1 MSDRYFLPRFCFHTI
16 SFNLCYRE
24 RSSSH
29 SSFQSQD
36 PTHSYIYS
44 NMPAPPPPRALKDG
58 PWVEIIEQPSS
69 KSTRQAYKFIS
80 CYFIIASPVS
90 QFHDDEG
97 LEANDNFRQAILS
110 MVDLSCVKDLNCMH
124 VLCIINML
132 VTSLSIVCIT
142 WYLWCRANLSH
153 PLSVKNVVFDFRT
166 QTIPSSSI
174 YHLGG

>member
-1 MSDRYFLPRFCFHTI
+1 MACQITIFPSFLFHTI
-16 SFNLCYRE
+16 SFNFCYRE

-29 SSFQSQD
+29 SFQSQV

-69 KSTRQAYKFIS
+69 KSTRYAYKYIS
-80 CYFIIASPVS
+80 SHFIIASTVNE
-90 QFHDDEG
+90 FHDDEG
-97 LEANDNFRQAILS
+97 RRANDNFRQAILS
-110 MVDLSCVKDLNCMH
+110 MVYLSCVKDLNRMH
-124 VLCIINML
+124 VLVIINML
-132 VTSLSIVCIT
+132 VTYLSVVCIT
-142 WYLWCRANLSH
+142 WYLWCWANLSH
-153 PLSVKNVVFDFRT
+153 PLSVKNVTFDFQT